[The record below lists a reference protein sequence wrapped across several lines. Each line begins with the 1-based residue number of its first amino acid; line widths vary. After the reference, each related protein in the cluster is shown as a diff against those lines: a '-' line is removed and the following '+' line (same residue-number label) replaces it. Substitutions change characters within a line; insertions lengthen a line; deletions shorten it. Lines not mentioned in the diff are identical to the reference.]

1 LFESTERL
9 VAALHDPALRTLASQ
24 YHRNTL
30 KAVGFP
36 GGTPAQMTR
45 DQLEEGVYRLFSW
58 LVVQAARGTKKLDAA
73 IEQAEG
79 FRERL
84 AAFADR
90 GELMSIQAWL
100 GRFGQDLVE
109 EHPALGEMTKY
120 IGEQARRWID
130 GFSMAQLL
138 TLALSVSRY
147 ARLGLS
153 RAAVF
158 VKLLCEDAGLF
169 EDYRGPG
176 GMQELFVPPDRTNLG
191 VATYL
196 LKHDRDFGRVF
207 PKVVLKRVVKHP
219 RGDESFFRLSYLA
232 HRLLGEKAILLEN
245 LWFVGR
251 YYHDSVAPSAPGRRP
266 GEAPRRSPCTLNAKL
281 VAEEELVFAGMDVP
295 DVCPLKARGCIYQGD
310 DVDDEP
316 QPGFGQNR
324 RNRQPRHNSRRS
336 SPARR

>member
-9 VAALHDPALRTLASQ
+9 VAALHDSGVRSLAAK

-36 GGTPAQMTR
+36 SGPVAQETR
-45 DQLEEGVYRLFSW
+45 DRLEEGVSRLFTW

-73 IEQAEG
+73 IEQAER
-79 FRERL
+79 FRQRL
-84 AAFADR
+84 AAFSDR

-109 EHPALGEMTKY
+109 EHPALGEMSKF
-120 IGEQARRWID
+120 IGEPARRWID

-147 ARLGLS
+147 AKLGLS

-169 EDYRGPG
+169 EDYTGPG
-176 GMQELFVPPDRTNLG
+176 GAQELFVPPDRTNLG
-191 VATYL
+191 LVRYL
-196 LKHDRDFGRVF
+196 MRHDREFGRIF
-207 PKVVLKRVVKHP
+207 PRIVLKRVTKHP

-232 HRLLGEKAILLEN
+232 HRMLGDRAILLEN
-245 LWFVGR
+245 LWFIGR
-251 YYHDSVAPSAPGRRP
+251 YFHDSVAPLSAPGQSKAPVRRQ
-266 GEAPRRSPCTLNAKL
+266 ACTVN
-281 VAEEELVFAGMDVP
+281 EELVEQEGLVFGGIDVP
-295 DVCPLKARGCIYQGD
+295 EVCPLKARGCIYQGD
-310 DVDDEP
+310 EIEE
-316 QPGFGQNR
+316 
-324 RNRQPRHNSRRS
+324 RQPSSSHRSERDREGRGKSRRS
-336 SPARR
+336 FGAKR